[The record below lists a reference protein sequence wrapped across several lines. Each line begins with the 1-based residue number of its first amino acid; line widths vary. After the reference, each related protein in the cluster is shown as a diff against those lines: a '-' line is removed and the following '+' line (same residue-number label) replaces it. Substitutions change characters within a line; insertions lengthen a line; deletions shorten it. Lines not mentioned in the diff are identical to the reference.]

1 MDRNLARGL
10 AFIGVALFFGAQSLT
25 YRLGTLAHAGPGF
38 FPLLLSIAV
47 GLIGFWMII
56 RSRFQATV
64 ALDFNFT
71 NIGIIV
77 GSLVGFAFLTRF
89 AGALLGVVFLVFF
102 SALAG
107 KTYDW
112 KRNVKITLG
121 LMVITYLFA
130 AVLGVSLRLY

>member
-1 MDRNLARGL
+1 MNRNLARGL

-25 YRLGTLAHAGPGF
+25 YRLGDLAHAGPGF
-38 FPLLLSIAV
+38 FPLLLSSIV
-47 GLIGFWMII
+47 GLIGLGMVI
-56 RSRFQATV
+56 RSRFEA
-64 ALDFNFT
+64 AAPLHFNSR
-71 NIGIIV
+71 NIAIV
-77 GSLVGFAFLTRF
+77 LGSLAGFAILTEL

-107 KTYDW
+107 ETYDW
-112 KRNVKITLG
+112 KRNLKITLG